1 MLAEIVCA
9 VAFLMTLRH
18 VLALLEQN
26 TELDR
31 QVLFLTYK
39 VHRLHDISDAWRML
53 GRRRPSARMRVAV
66 YHHRKSD
73 VSCAAVPGAPMAGE
87 GAGAGDITSST
98 SCMASG
104 GIMHS
109 ERRLSPCFD
118 VCARTGVAG
127 STAGSSTGSDSS
139 SCRASTF
146 AARRRHKHGERSCS
160 ESGSS
165 SG

>member
-9 VAFLMTLRH
+9 VAVLMALRH
-18 VLALLEQN
+18 VLELLAHN
-26 TELDR
+26 AELAR

-39 VHRLHDISDAWRML
+39 VDRLREATDAWRML
-53 GRRRPSARMRVAV
+53 GRRRPSARMQVAL
-66 YHHRKSD
+66 YYRRKSD
-73 VSCAAVPGAPMAGE
+73 VSCAALPGTPTAGE
-87 GAGAGDITSST
+87 GVGAGDITSNT

-118 VCARTGVAG
+118 VFARVGVCG
-127 STAGSSTGSDSS
+127 STASSGTGSDSS
-139 SCRASTF
+139 SCCASTY

-160 ESGSS
+160 ASRSS

>member
-9 VAFLMTLRH
+9 VAVLMTLRH
-18 VLALLEQN
+18 VLELLEHN
-26 TELDR
+26 AELAR

-39 VHRLHDISDAWRML
+39 VHRLREATDAWRML
-53 GRRRPSARMRVAV
+53 GRRRPSARMRVAFH
-66 YHHRKSD
+66 YRRNSD
-73 VSCAAVPGAPMAGE
+73 VVGSAAAPMAGE
-87 GAGAGDITSST
+87 GVGVGDITSNT

-118 VCARTGVAG
+118 VFARVGVC
-127 STAGSSTGSDSS
+127 GSSTGSD
-139 SCRASTF
+139 CDSTF
-146 AARRRHKHGERSCS
+146 ATRRRHKHGERSS
-160 ESGSS
+160 SASRSS